1 MVPAAN
7 TPAKATIWNRNF
19 ICAVLANLLFVLA
32 HYSVNTLVA
41 TYTTYLGTTP
51 VIMGLITGLLLGVSL
66 ALKPIT
72 GPMITKIDKRK
83 LLILIYALGGFVNLG
98 YALFHNVPMFV
109 GFRVLHGIQYG
120 FAGSLVM
127 TLAADS
133 LPDEKMASGMGMFGI
148 GAAVG
153 TAFGPFIGTSL
164 LAFGTNT
171 FNNKDVGF
179 TLVFLFA
186 AIALTLAMIPSF
198 ILHPDAKTKA
208 DVASMG
214 AWYKNIISI
223 HAIPVTIVL
232 LFVVTGNA
240 VYGAYVI
247 NFANEQGIANISVF
261 FLVMAGVLFVS
272 RPLSGALI
280 DRFGVAKVVIPGL
293 ILFALSFFLFGSSKT
308 LGMTLVSAV
317 IAAVGIGATQPALQ
331 AMCIQTEMPLK
342 RGVASNTFY
351 VGMDS
356 GLFLGPVLGSLVYEQ
371 SNFADMF
378 KWTVVPVVI
387 ALICFIIILPSYRKR
402 RRQLQQIE
410 LQ

>member
-1 MVPAAN
+1 MDTAAF
-7 TPAKATIWNRNF
+7 TPTKATIWNKNF
-19 ICAVLANLLFVLA
+19 ICAVLANFLFVLA
-32 HYSVNTLVA
+32 HFSVNTLVA
-41 TYTTYLGTTP
+41 TYTTFLGTTP
-51 VIMGLITGLLLGVSL
+51 VIMGLLTGLLLGVSL
-66 ALKPIT
+66 ALKPIS

-98 YALFHNVPMFV
+98 YAVFHNIPMFV
-109 GFRVLHGIQYG
+109 VFRVLHGIQYG

-127 TLAADS
+127 TVAADS

-171 FNNKDVGF
+171 FNNKDLGF

-186 AIALTLAMIPSF
+186 AIALSLALIPSF
-198 ILHPDAKTKA
+198 ILHPDVKTKS
-208 DVASMG
+208 DMASMG

-247 NFANEQGIANISVF
+247 NFASEQGIANISVF

-272 RPLSGALI
+272 RPISGALT
-280 DRFGVAKVVIPGL
+280 DRFGVARVVIPGL
-293 ILFALSFFLFGSSKT
+293 CLFALSFFLFGSSKT
-308 LGMTLVSAV
+308 LGMTLISGV
-317 IAAVGIGATQPALQ
+317 IAAAGVGATQPALQ
-331 AMCIQTEMPLK
+331 AMCIQSEVPLK
-342 RGVASNTFY
+342 RSVASNTFY
-351 VGMDS
+351 IGMDS
-356 GLFLGPVLGSLVYEQ
+356 GLFLGPVLGSLVYEK
-371 SNFADMF
+371 SNFAVMF
-378 KWTVVPVVI
+378 KWTVVPIVI
-387 ALICFIIILPSYRKR
+387 ALICFIMILPMYLKR
-402 RRQLQQIE
+402 RRDLQQID
-410 LQ
+410 L

>member
-1 MVPAAN
+1 MDSVAI
-7 TPAKATIWNRNF
+7 TPTKATIWNKNF
-19 ICAVLANLLFVLA
+19 ICAVLANFLFVLA
-32 HYSVNTLVA
+32 HFSVNTLVA
-41 TYTTYLGTTP
+41 TYTTFLGTTP
-51 VIMGLITGLLLGVSL
+51 VIMGLLTGLLLGVSL
-66 ALKPIT
+66 ALKPIS

-98 YALFHNVPMFV
+98 YAVFHNIPMFV
-109 GFRVLHGIQYG
+109 AFRVLHGIQYG

-127 TLAADS
+127 TVAADS

-153 TAFGPFIGTSL
+153 TAFGPFFGTSL

-171 FNNKDVGF
+171 FNNKDLGF

-186 AIALTLAMIPSF
+186 AIALSLALIPSF
-198 ILHPDAKTKA
+198 ILHPDVKTKS
-208 DVASMG
+208 DMASMG

-240 VYGAYVI
+240 IYGAYVI
-247 NFANEQGIANISVF
+247 NFASEQGIANISVF

-272 RPLSGALI
+272 RPISGALT
-280 DRFGVAKVVIPGL
+280 DRFGVARVVIPGL
-293 ILFALSFFLFGSSKT
+293 CLFALSFFLFGSSKT
-308 LGMTLVSAV
+308 LGMTLISGV
-317 IAAVGIGATQPALQ
+317 IAAAGVGATQPALQ
-331 AMCIQTEMPLK
+331 AMCIQSEVPLK
-342 RGVASNTFY
+342 RSVASNTFY
-351 VGMDS
+351 IGMDS
-356 GLFLGPVLGSLVYEQ
+356 GLFLGPVLGSLVYEK

-387 ALICFIIILPSYRKR
+387 ALICFIMILPMYLKR
-402 RRQLQQIE
+402 RRDLQQID
-410 LQ
+410 L